1 MIRKIGEE
9 KKQNKV
15 VTSTTNRLKKGEE
28 KKKKDRRWFRYV
40 YVCFVCFFLWG
51 GGGEVLVPNVNI
63 TKLSWGTVRVHK
75 CIYGV
80 DIDFLSSHKTFLK
93 KKRRQFFSKTA
104 KLGVVSFNTY
114 RNRNTCR
121 STESNP
127 STL

>member
-1 MIRKIGEE
+1 MC
-9 KKQNKV
+9 V
-15 VTSTTNRLKKGEE
+15 
-28 KKKKDRRWFRYV
+28 
-40 YVCFVCFFLWG
+40 FFLWG
-51 GGGEVLVPNVNI
+51 EGGEVLAPNVNM

-80 DIDFLSSHKTFLK
+80 DIDFLSSHKTFSK
-93 KKRRQFFSKTA
+93 KKAVSFFQKA

>member
-1 MIRKIGEE
+1 MC
-9 KKQNKV
+9 V
-15 VTSTTNRLKKGEE
+15 LCV
-28 KKKKDRRWFRYV
+28 
-40 YVCFVCFFLWG
+40 FFLWG

-80 DIDFLSSHKTFLK
+80 DIDFLSSHKTFSKRK
-93 KKRRQFFSKTA
+93 KKGRQFFFKTA